1 MYNMATVTPR
11 PPKTEFPYQVYDQS
25 LYPKLAPFLVP
36 SDLNPVLT
44 EHQSISQMTKT
55 AVADNIIHD

>member
-36 SDLNPVLT
+36 SDLNPVLIDHYQP
-44 EHQSISQMTKT
+44 ELY
-55 AVADNIIHD
+55 DYNCCP

>member
-44 EHQSISQMTKT
+44 EH
-55 AVADNIIHD
+55 